1 MLNAASMLDT
11 VSTASVHVTLL
22 APFWVL
28 PHVSLCAVMASGL
41 PTTQNAARLKT

>member
-1 MLNAASMLDT
+1 MLNAALALDA
-11 VSTASVHVTLL
+11 VSTASVKRASL

-28 PHVSLCAVMASGL
+28 PHGSLCAVMASGL